1 LNRPVT
7 ALSFHG
13 GIPVLPGSQR
23 QYMLLY
29 SMWYDLLHRRA
40 LEEQVNARAA
50 HYEKTRAHASI
61 DDICN
66 PFLSVGDADQCKANG
81 TLHGNEREA
90 PWLLEDIKPLLRLP
104 LVEYCFPL

>member
-1 LNRPVT
+1 
-7 ALSFHG
+7 
-13 GIPVLPGSQR
+13 
-23 QYMLLY
+23 MLLY
-29 SMWYDLLHRRA
+29 PMWYDLLHRRA

-104 LVEYCFPL
+104 LVEYFFRYEKHVP